1 MAATRIEHMA
11 VHASGFA
18 SLEDERNAGVLRSAR
33 RPASADFY
41 NECGAMNTP

>member
-1 MAATRIEHMA
+1 MAD
-11 VHASGFA
+11 HASGFA
-18 SLEDERNAGVLRSAR
+18 SLEEEERNAGVLRSAR